1 MADAVPND
9 PATKLR
15 LGTLTSA
22 EAADRLGAGATV
34 LLPLGS
40 LEDQGPHGPMGDY
53 LLAERM
59 AELIARA
66 AIGAGHD
73 ALVAPVLPFGGRDFF
88 GSRIGGIA
96 LEQGTLRL
104 VLRDML
110 HGLLRHDV
118 QRLVV
123 VNGHGGNAQAVH
135 DATQDV
141 LLSRGVLV
149 PCLHLWKAAAAML
162 PELLGPDRAGH
173 SAGHGADPLFS
184 VAMHLFPEL
193 VRLDLVPP
201 GPAAPRRVGGL
212 EVVGF
217 GTARLGGIE
226 IAVPVELGD
235 SAVTGDARLCSAATG
250 AAIMHRLVEAGAA
263 LVAHL
268 ARQAPGD
275 RPGR

>member
-1 MADAVPND
+1 MADAVPNH
-9 PATKLR
+9 AAVKVR

-40 LEDQGPHGPMGDY
+40 LEDQGPHVPMGDY
-53 LLAERM
+53 LLAERV
-59 AELIARA
+59 AELIAA
-66 AIGAGHD
+66 ASIRAGHD

-88 GSRIGGIA
+88 GSRVGGIA
-96 LEQGTLRL
+96 LEQTTLRL

-118 QRLVV
+118 VRLVV

-135 DATQDV
+135 DATQEV
-141 LLSRGVLV
+141 LLSHGVLV
-149 PCLHLWKAAAAML
+149 PCLHLWKVAGMLL
-162 PELLGPDRAGH
+162 PELLGAEQAER
-173 SAGHGADPLFS
+173 SAGHGADPLAS

-193 VRLDLVPP
+193 VRPDLVPSA
-201 GPAAPRRVGGL
+201 PAAPRQVSGL

-226 IAVPVELGD
+226 IGVPVELGD

-250 AAIMHRLVEAGAA
+250 AAVTSRLIEAGAA
-263 LVAHL
+263 LVGHL
-268 ARQAPGD
+268 ARQRLKDQA
-275 RPGR
+275 GR